1 MMMLFLLERLQERT
15 TWLGLTAF
23 ATAGG
28 INLAPEVANLVITT
42 GMSIAGLIGV
52 ITKDK

>member
-1 MMMLFLLERLQERT
+1 MMMEFLLQRLQERT

-42 GMSIAGLIGV
+42 GYEHCRS
-52 ITKDK
+52 DWRYYER